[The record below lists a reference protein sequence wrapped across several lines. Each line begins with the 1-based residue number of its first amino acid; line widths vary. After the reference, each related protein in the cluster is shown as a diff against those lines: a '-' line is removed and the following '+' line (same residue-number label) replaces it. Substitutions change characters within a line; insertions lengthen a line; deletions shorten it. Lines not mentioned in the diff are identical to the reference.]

1 LVDRG
6 GWRIEIK
13 FFNSTYKYILLSK
26 TSAMSTAVELPYGLR
41 RRHQA
46 GPLLQR
52 DGGDNDDDNN
62 NNNTDTGGRV
72 EGDEDEDVN
81 ISNNTVNEDGVD
93 TVSQQPHNNNHNNT
107 SSARSQTKGIGVFQI
122 SRVYILVSVVLA
134 LLAIILAPISTPK
147 IEYHWMT
154 TMMNRAA
161 ESNRRGRIPRI
172 SSMTTK
178 VQNVDVDT
186 TIRDAYAYTGIVTK
200 SFEEMITRAAL
211 MGIAASKRNRGM
223 ETKLGDDD
231 SGEKD
236 SSEDGNREEALQQE
250 RQRRRQHL
258 SLFKKY
264 DDNQENKERTEGM
277 LTQRKLWWSKLL
289 KNNEATNDRSR
300 RGGNGDTPPDK
311 HKDKQSKNDIEWQW
325 IDPVLLEH
333 HSFHH
338 ILTNIID
345 KILKSTIRLCVITNY
360 MVAMIYL
367 LHSVVAAWF
376 LLHSRSSNNAE
387 QQQQQGQHQGD
398 HPAAL
403 VTDWAFASSSAAT
416 SARERMVGFLVFK
429 LLLISAVIEPDT
441 LALMILVTWFTLLG
455 CLRNLD
461 HQAHSTNTHLTAMGH
476 PPKTGVVQLLF
487 LVLACDI
494 VAACTCYTLL
504 YTAGWD
510 IVLLLTCDC
519 ALLCCDTIGH
529 ILKYYQ
535 CVLEDSHDSTIAE
548 LETRQLDLH
557 GAIRDNNNADDIA
570 DGHQED
576 SEDNVV
582 ELPVEV
588 PVPVPREGERQT
600 PAIPTMTS
608 AEIRLE
614 LRQLDRRMEG
624 FELKQNRC
632 LSILDSLIFYQEM
645 TCHMLTVA
653 HFCHTWWLHGL
664 QFTLIDGIVAIHIHS
679 AISAA
684 CTKVARRRNIHTI
697 SRNLNGLFP
706 DATDEELK
714 KASISGDVC
723 CICLGT
729 MSTGGNVKK
738 IACGHLFHTHCL
750 REVIEREQ
758 NLPAAKCPLC
768 RAPLADSP
776 NSAATGSPTNT
787 IHNNNNINTAT
798 PERNIP
804 VAPLIAVVQQT
815 NHTAEAETEAVIRD
829 AIPIRQAGRERA
841 LFRFS
846 TEGILPIWLPFPAF
860 SFEVNRRPALG
871 AQVAAAPIQHDQTVG
886 PIQSAEHAPTIPIDQ
901 ELNPEL
907 ENDNQIHQQQ
917 EEQQETQ
924 ISFIRRLLMLAGSIP
939 MSPEEEARALT
950 QLVDMFPQYDRS
962 DLSRE
967 LRNRGSLEAVTE
979 AILMGI
985 FSGVPRG
992 E

>member
-1 LVDRG
+1 
-6 GWRIEIK
+6 
-13 FFNSTYKYILLSK
+13 
-26 TSAMSTAVELPYGLR
+26 MSTTGELPYGLR

-52 DGGDNDDDNN
+52 DGGDNNNNGNN
-62 NNNTDTGGRV
+62 NNIDDPGGGV
-72 EGDEDEDVN
+72 EEEGDADVN
-81 ISNNTVNEDGVD
+81 ISNNTVNEDGID
-93 TVSQQPHNNNHNNT
+93 IVSQQPHNNNHNNT
-107 SSARSQTKGIGVFQI
+107 SATRSQTKGIGVFQI
-122 SRVYILVSVVLA
+122 SRVYIMVSVVLA
-134 LLAIILAPISTPK
+134 VLAIILAPISTPK
-147 IEYHWMT
+147 IEYHWMMK
-154 TMMNRAA
+154 MMNRAA
-161 ESNRRGRIPRI
+161 ERNRRGMIPRI

-178 VQNVDVDT
+178 VQNDGDVDT
-186 TIRDAYAYTGIVTK
+186 TVGGDAYTGIVTK

-211 MGIAASKRNRGM
+211 MGITAGKQKRGI
-223 ETKLGDDD
+223 ETKLSGDGGGSD
-231 SGEKD
+231 KD
-236 SSEDGNREEALQQE
+236 SSESGNIDEKQQQERE
-250 RQRRRQHL
+250 RQRRHL
-258 SLFKKY
+258 SLFENY
-264 DDNQENKERTEGM
+264 DDSQENKPTGGM
-277 LTQRKLWWSKLL
+277 PTQRRLWWSKFLR
-289 KNNEATNDRSR
+289 NDEATNDRSR
-300 RGGNGDTPPDK
+300 RGGNDDTSTEK
-311 HKDKQSKNDIEWQW
+311 HNDKQRNNGIEWKW

-333 HSFHH
+333 SSFHQ
-338 ILTNIID
+338 IVTNIID

-360 MVAMIYL
+360 IVAMIYL

-376 LLHSRSSNNAE
+376 LLHSRSSNNTE
-387 QQQQQGQHQGD
+387 QQQQQQGQHQGD

-403 VTDWAFASSSAAT
+403 VTDWAFASTAATT

-429 LLLISAVIEPDT
+429 LLLISAVVEPDT
-441 LALMILVTWFTLLG
+441 LDLMILVTWFTLLG

-461 HQAHSTNTHLTAMGH
+461 HLAHSTNTHLTAMGQ

-494 VAACTCYTLL
+494 VAACSCYTLL
-504 YTAGWD
+504 HPAGWD
-510 IVLLLTCDC
+510 IVLLLNCDC
-519 ALLCCDTIGH
+519 ALLFCDTIGH

-535 CVLEDSHDSTIAE
+535 CVLEDSHDATITE
-548 LETRQLDLH
+548 LETRQLNLH
-557 GAIRDNNNADDIA
+557 GAIRNNNNVDDIA
-570 DGHQED
+570 DGYQED

-582 ELPVEV
+582 ELSVEV
-588 PVPVPREGERQT
+588 PVPMEEERQT
-600 PAIPTMTS
+600 PAISTMTS
-608 AEIRLE
+608 AEIRQE

-624 FELKQNRC
+624 FELKQNHR
-632 LSILDSLIFYQEM
+632 LSILDSAIFYLKM
-645 TCHMLTVA
+645 TSHILTVG
-653 HFCHTWWLHGL
+653 HFFHTWSLYGVRL
-664 QFTLIDGIVAIHIHS
+664 TLIDGIISLHIYS
-679 AISAA
+679 TISAA
-684 CTKVARRRNIHTI
+684 CTKVARRRNIHNI

-758 NLPAAKCPLC
+758 NLQAAKCPLC

-787 IHNNNNINTAT
+787 IHNNNNINTAA

-804 VAPLIAVVQQT
+804 VAPPMAVLQQA
-815 NHTAEAETEAVIRD
+815 NDTAVAETEAAIRD
-829 AIPIRQAGRERA
+829 AVPVRQAGRERA

-860 SFEVNRRPALG
+860 SFEVVRRPALG
-871 AQVAAAPIQHDQTVG
+871 AQVAAAHIQYDQTVG
-886 PIQSAEHAPTIPIDQ
+886 PIQSDEDAPTIPIDQ

-907 ENDNQIHQQQ
+907 ENDNQIQQQ
-917 EEQQETQ
+917 QQQQQETQ
-924 ISFIRRLLMLAGSIP
+924 ISFIRRLLMLAGAIP

-950 QLVDMFPQYDRS
+950 QLVDMFPQYNRS